1 MRRGMLL
8 IVDDQPAVRQL
19 IREAL
24 AGEGYP
30 VETAASGYEALAV
43 AAARRPKLV
52 VCDLRMPGMSGL
64 EMLREMQKIAPGTPA
79 ILITAYGELSDTREA
94 ERIGVRHLLIKPF
107 DINEL
112 RAAVRALL
120 AAVSGADEP

>member
-1 MRRGMLL
+1 MLL

-24 AGEGYP
+24 AGEGQI
-30 VETAASGYEALAV
+30 VEEAASAYEALRLV
-43 AAARRPKLV
+43 EARRPELV
-52 VCDLRMPGMSGL
+52 ICDLRMPGMSGL

-79 ILITAYGELSDTREA
+79 ILITAYGELSDLREA

-112 RAAVRALL
+112 RSVVRRLL
-120 AAVSGADEP
+120 AADSDADGA